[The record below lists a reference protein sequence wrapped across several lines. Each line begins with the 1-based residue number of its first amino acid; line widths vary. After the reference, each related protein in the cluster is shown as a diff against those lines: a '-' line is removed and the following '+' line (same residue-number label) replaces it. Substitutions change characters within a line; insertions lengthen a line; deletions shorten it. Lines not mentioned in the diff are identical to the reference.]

1 MHPKRAALAAALFVS
16 LAMPCAALDPRKA
29 VTQYAQQ
36 VWKTDAGLP
45 QNSIQA
51 ILQTRDGYLWL
62 GTERGLVRFDGVQFT
77 VLDKGNAP
85 GLRSS
90 NTQALL
96 QDRDGNLW
104 VGTWGGLHRY
114 HDGRFEAFTTK
125 EGLSNNRVVALYQD
139 RHGALWIGTGS
150 GLNRLESG
158 RITAFTTR
166 DGLSSDQVWAISE
179 DRDGNLWVGTDG
191 GGLNRF
197 RNGTFTAF

>member
-1 MHPKRAALAAALFVS
+1 MPSRGGRAVRLVCTIAVCLAASSAG
-16 LAMPCAALDPRKA
+16 ALDSRKA
-29 VTQYAQQ
+29 ITQYAHQA
-36 VWKTDAGLP
+36 WKTDQGLP

-139 RHGALWIGTGS
+139 RHGALWIGTSS
-150 GLNRLESG
+150 GLNRLENG
-158 RITAFTTR
+158 RITA
-166 DGLSSDQVWAISE
+166 
-179 DRDGNLWVGTDG
+179 
-191 GGLNRF
+191 
-197 RNGTFTAF
+197 